1 MGLQLSPV
9 AEKNLTVPA
18 RLREYVGLQREQMK
32 KKKKR
37 LEIFSGVFQD
47 FFL

>member
-18 RLREYVGLQREQMK
+18 WLREYIGLQREQMK
-32 KKKKR
+32 KKKKEVR
-37 LEIFSGVFQD
+37 NF
-47 FFL
+47 